1 MWPFETGFFHLA
13 QCFQGSLC
21 CNMYSYFIPLF
32 LPNNIPANE
41 YSTLNLSIYW
51 LMDWF
56 CQYSLFL
63 YLCCSFHSEHFFSP
77 VLCVGSRCTDFL
89 FPMHQN
95 PSGSRLLRKG
105 YKTFDSH
112 TFEKCLY
119 FTLFFF
125 FVELRF
131 ELRAS
136 CLQSTW
142 SSALVAPPDHFALV
156 ILKIGV
162 SWSICLGWLQTSI
175 LLISAS

>member
-1 MWPFETGFFHLA
+1 MLSYSGYFISAVSYNMWPFETGFFHLA

-125 FVELRF
+125 FCGTAVWT
-131 ELRAS
+131 
-136 CLQSTW
+136 QS
-142 SSALVAPPDHFALV
+142 F
-156 ILKIGV
+156 
-162 SWSICLGWLQTSI
+162 
-175 LLISAS
+175 LLAKHMV